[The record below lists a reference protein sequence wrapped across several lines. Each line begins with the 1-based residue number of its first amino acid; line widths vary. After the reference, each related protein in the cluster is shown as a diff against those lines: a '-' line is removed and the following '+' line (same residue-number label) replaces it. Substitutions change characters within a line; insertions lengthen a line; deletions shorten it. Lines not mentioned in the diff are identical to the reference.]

1 MTGTWTNTA
10 GLSELWKR
18 REFVLG
24 YMMVNGERQVRSIC
38 ARCGHNFKRQS
49 GNGNEHKHLA
59 RHHKEV
65 KLCLDAGDNPNSVND
80 HPHSQSTL
88 DKDVVI
94 SPKFP
99 EAAVRWIVSNYHAFH
114 EVETES
120 FRSMMEAASPRCENL
135 AE

>member
-10 GLSELWKR
+10 GHSVLWKR
-18 REFVLG
+18 RDFVLG

-38 ARCGHNFKRQS
+38 AHCGHNFKRQS

-59 RHHKEV
+59 RHHKEL
-65 KLCLDAGDNPNSVND
+65 KLSLDAGDDPRTVNA
-80 HPHSQSTL
+80 HPQSTL
-88 DKDVVI
+88 DKDVVV

-114 EVETES
+114 EVETAS
-120 FRSMMEAASPRCENL
+120 FRAMMEASSPRCEKL
-135 AE
+135 TE